1 VSLITTRTFGSRVS
15 ARVAPGSSSE
25 AASIAV
31 TCWVVPY
38 QAHRRPTDV
47 KCWLNHPNSLG
58 CARSRELPSEVDGA
72 VKPVGSSHTSALSSK
87 FASKVEPGL
96 RTGLSGWHTPDRSW
110 PFCHGVAAHLSRSPT
125 SAISMS
131 EHFGVSS
138 VSLVR
143 LPAVLLPSQRGSALP
158 QATPASASVRR
169 VFGPASGIST
179 RDATAASA
187 AVGLQRRKEWQSGR
201 SRRGLPHMRT
211 DPGAGE
217 AAARR
222 CSSVTVKG

>member
-1 VSLITTRTFGSRVS
+1 MSLITTRTFGSRVS

-25 AASIAV
+25 AASTAV
-31 TCWVVPY
+31 TCWVVPN

-47 KCWLNHPNSLG
+47 KCWQITPIRWGALAVAN
-58 CARSRELPSEVDGA
+58 CRARSTAPYKS
-72 VKPVGSSHTSALSSK
+72 VGSSHTSALTSK

-110 PFCHGVAAHLSRSPT
+110 PFCHGVAAHLSCSPT

-201 SRRGLPHMRT
+201 SRTGLAPLAN
-211 DPGAGE
+211 GSW
-217 AAARR
+217 
-222 CSSVTVKG
+222 CW